1 MMKRSLIFLILL
13 GLLVTACG
21 PEVPPSNSGALNEN
35 TVAPTV
41 QVSLDPLN
49 EGTVIVETEVA
60 PEASSI
66 HQPPPPATAT
76 AVPFEIRVSVPYSLD
91 IPCHSPEFAPDGDRY
106 LCWRGSGLDTE
117 LWLGS
122 LDSGLDRL
130 VANNAGYP
138 AWSPDGHTIAYL
150 TWDEKGNNSYDIVS
164 IQTGE
169 LTHTEL
175 ASASVDEARSFEF
188 TPDGRLAFVQAGTLT
203 LLDLETQERVAL
215 LDLAADVDQQSPGTN
230 IDIEFELSLDGGR
243 VALLRRYL
251 DAGASTL
258 SVFDV
263 TTGKE
268 YLLSDAIGPQPAQPF
283 AWSPDGKWLAF
294 STFASR
300 VADERETADL
310 WLVDV
315 ENLDQ
320 KKLCTYK
327 EPTWSYN
334 FVTWL
339 PNNQTILFTA
349 NDRHHETG
357 KYFAIS
363 TLGGEPQLLFEG
375 GQGLRLARQGQVLVF
390 YDASIS
396 SMPPQFDVTG
406 DSGSR
411 GVTISF

>member
-1 MMKRSLIFLILL
+1 MMKRSLISLILV

-21 PEVPPSNSGALNEN
+21 PEAPPSNSEASDEH
-35 TVAPTV
+35 TTTPTV
-41 QVSLDPLN
+41 RVSLDPLD

-60 PEASSI
+60 PEASTI
-66 HQPPPPATAT
+66 HEPPPPATAA
-76 AVPFEIRVSVPYSLD
+76 AVPLEIRVSVPYSLD

-122 LDSGLDRL
+122 LARGLDRL
-130 VANNAGYP
+130 VANHAGYP

-150 TWDEKGNNSYDIVS
+150 AWDETSNNSYDIVN

-169 LTHTEL
+169 LIHTEQ
-175 ASASVDEARSFEF
+175 ASASVDEARSFQF
-188 TPDGRLAFVQAGTLT
+188 TPDGRLAFVQAGTLYI
-203 LLDLETQERVAL
+203 LDLDTQERVVL
-215 LDLAADVDQQSPGTN
+215 LDLAADVDQQPPGTN
-230 IDIEFELSLDGGR
+230 MDIQFELSPDGDR
-243 VALLRRYL
+243 VVLLRRYL
-251 DAGASTL
+251 DAGVSTL

-263 TTGKE
+263 ITGKE
-268 YLLSDAIGPQPAQPF
+268 SLLSDAIGPQPAQPF
-283 AWSPDGKWLAF
+283 AWSPDGKWLTF

-300 VADERETADL
+300 VTGERETADL
-310 WLVDV
+310 WLVDAK
-315 ENLDQ
+315 NLDQ
-320 KKLCTYK
+320 KKLCSYE

-339 PNNQTILFTA
+339 PDSQAILFSA
-349 NDRHHETG
+349 NARHHEAG

-363 TLGGEPQLLFEG
+363 TLGGEAQLLFQG

-390 YDASIS
+390 YDADIS

>member
-1 MMKRSLIFLILL
+1 MMKRSLIFLILV
-13 GLLVTACG
+13 GLLITACG
-21 PEVPPSNSGALNEN
+21 PEAAPSNSGVSNER
-35 TVAPTV
+35 TAAPTV
-41 QVSLDPLN
+41 RVSLDPLN
-49 EGTVIVETEVA
+49 EGTAIVETEIA
-60 PEASSI
+60 PESSTI
-66 HQPPPPATAT
+66 HQPPPPTTAA
-76 AVPFEIRVSVPYSLD
+76 AVPLEIRVSVPYSLD

-117 LWLGS
+117 LWFGS
-122 LDSGLDRL
+122 LANGLDRL

-150 TWDEKGNNSYDIVS
+150 TWDEKSNNSYDFVS
-164 IQTGE
+164 TQTGE
-169 LTHTEL
+169 LIHTEQ
-175 ASASVDEARSFEF
+175 ASGSVDEARSFEF
-188 TPDGRLAFVQAGTLT
+188 TPDGRLAFVQAGTLYI
-203 LLDLETQERVAL
+203 LDLETQERVAL
-215 LDLAADVDQQSPGTN
+215 LDLAADVDQQSPGTSTSIE
-230 IDIEFELSLDGGR
+230 IDLSPDGDR
-243 VALLRRYL
+243 VALLRRYV
-251 DAGASTL
+251 DAGVSTL

-263 TTGKE
+263 ITGKE
-268 YLLSDAIGPQPAQPF
+268 SLLSDAIGPQPAQPF

-300 VADERETADL
+300 VTGERETADL
-310 WLVDV
+310 WLVDAK
-315 ENLDQ
+315 NLDQ
-320 KKLCTYK
+320 KKLCSHE

-339 PNNQTILFTA
+339 PDSQVILFTA
-349 NDRHHETG
+349 NARHHEAG

-375 GQGLRLARQGQVLVF
+375 GQGLRLARQGQMLVF
-390 YDASIS
+390 YDAYIS